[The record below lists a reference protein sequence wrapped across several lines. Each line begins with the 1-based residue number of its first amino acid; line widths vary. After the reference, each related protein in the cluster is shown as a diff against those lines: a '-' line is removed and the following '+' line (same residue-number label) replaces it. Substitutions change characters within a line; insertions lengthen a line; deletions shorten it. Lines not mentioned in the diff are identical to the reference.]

1 LNSFEVKNMYN
12 SCFAHGNLFSNNAG
26 QPYIDLYGARNVSVF
41 ILILL
46 GTFELLTK
54 HVELFIKKSFSLN
67 SN

>member
-1 LNSFEVKNMYN
+1 MVIYFQIMQ
-12 SCFAHGNLFSNNAG
+12 ANLIC
-26 QPYIDLYGARNVSVF
+26 IDLYGARNVSVF

>member
-1 LNSFEVKNMYN
+1 MS
-12 SCFAHGNLFSNNAG
+12 NLFSNNAG